1 MNPPTSPELTPVVLP
16 ARSIEPP
23 ATVSAEARSA
33 LASGAST
40 PYSPRPAP
48 HDLEGWHRAIEASK
62 AMWDPIVTP
71 ILAQCLCSVQTQSV
85 AGVETY
91 LCTPETPSHERAIY
105 LYLHGGGFVFGSG
118 RFAMAFGAKQADE
131 LGLVTVSVDYRMPPA
146 HPFPA
151 AVEDTFAVYQELLK
165 NAQGRSIVI
174 GGSSAGG
181 NLAAA
186 ATLMIRDRGLP
197 LPAALV
203 LLTPEVDL
211 TEAGD
216 TFRTNELLDVT
227 LKRGL
232 PECNALYAAGQ
243 DLKNP
248 YLSPLFADFTP
259 GFPPTFIQSGT
270 RDLFLSNSV
279 LMHRKLR
286 RAGIDAE
293 LHVWEAMPHG
303 GFGFGSVPENS
314 EIAAEV
320 GRFIGRH
327 C

>member
-1 MNPPTSPELTPVVLP
+1 M
-16 ARSIEPP
+16 
-23 ATVSAEARSA
+23 AT
-33 LASGAST
+33 
-40 PYSPRPAP
+40 
-48 HDLEGWHRAIEASK
+48 
-62 AMWDPIVTP
+62 
-71 ILAQCLCSVQTQSV
+71 
-85 AGVETY
+85 
-91 LCTPETPSHERAIY
+91 
-105 LYLHGGGFVFGSG
+105 
-118 RFAMAFGAKQADE
+118 GAKSADQ
-131 LGLVTVSVDYRMPPA
+131 LGLPTVSVDYRMPPA
-146 HPFPA
+146 DPFPA
-151 AVEDTFAVYQELLK
+151 AVHDCLAVYRDLLK
-165 NAQGRSIVI
+165 GAEGRKIFI

-186 ATLMIRDRGLP
+186 VTLMIRDQGLP
-197 LPAALV
+197 LPAAVV

-232 PECNALYAAGQ
+232 PECNALYAGGHALT
-243 DLKNP
+243 DP
-248 YLSPLFADFTP
+248 YVSPLFADFTR

-279 LMHRKLR
+279 LLHRKLR
-286 RAGIDAE
+286 RAGVEAE

-303 GFGFGSVPENS
+303 GFGFGSVPEND

-320 GRFIGRH
+320 RQFIARH